1 MNQNETERGFTS
13 WVQALRDNVL
23 NEEQLAVLQEMVDQG
38 KVDTLERAAQL
49 LDWHEMMVDR
59 PQHMYG
65 F

>member
-1 MNQNETERGFTS
+1 MNQNETERGFSS
-13 WVQALRDNVL
+13 WVQALRDQLL
-23 NEEQLAVLQEMVDQG
+23 NEEQLAILQEMIDEG

-49 LDWHEMMVDR
+49 LDWHEMMIDR

>member
-13 WVQALRDNVL
+13 WVQALRDKLL
-23 NEEQLAVLQEMVDQG
+23 NEDQLAVLQEMVDQG
-38 KVDTLERAAQL
+38 EVDTLERAAQL

>member
-1 MNQNETERGFTS
+1 MQYETEREFTS
-13 WVQALRDNVL
+13 WVQALRDQLL

-49 LDWHEMMVDR
+49 LDWHAMMVDR

>member
-13 WVQALRDNVL
+13 WVQALRDKLL

>member
-13 WVQALRDNVL
+13 WVQALRDKVL